1 MKCRLTF
8 HSREELI
15 VVESF
20 QLVLKLDDKIS
31 ENAQLF
37 PLFYHK
43 LLNLQSCLIASAES
57 L

>member
-37 PLFYHK
+37 PLF
-43 LLNLQSCLIASAES
+43 LSQTLES
-57 L
+57 TELPYSRC